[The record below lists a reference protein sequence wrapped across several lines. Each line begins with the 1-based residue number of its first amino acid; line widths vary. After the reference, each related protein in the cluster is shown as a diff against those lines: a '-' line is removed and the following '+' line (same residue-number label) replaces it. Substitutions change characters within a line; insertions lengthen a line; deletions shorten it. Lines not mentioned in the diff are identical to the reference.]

1 MKALGKV
8 CKDAFVSLIH
18 FTELRKIGRNGMTVP
33 GYNSIS
39 KSVCVSEGGG
49 RGGQTTFYPL
59 TNKVI
64 LQFCHPTHP
73 RTLPRVTFKILLCM
87 RNNNYTPTESQC
99 FYDIT
104 FYKNCT
110 Y

>member
-8 CKDAFVSLIH
+8 CKDAFFSLIH

-49 RGGQTTFYPL
+49 RGGRQHSTPSQTKLSSNSAIPPAQEHYL
-59 TNKVI
+59 G
-64 LQFCHPTHP
+64 
-73 RTLPRVTFKILLCM
+73 
-87 RNNNYTPTESQC
+87 
-99 FYDIT
+99 
-104 FYKNCT
+104 
-110 Y
+110 

>member
-8 CKDAFVSLIH
+8 CKDAFFSLIH

-49 RGGQTTFYPL
+49 RGGGRQHSTPSQTKLSSNSAIP
-59 TNKVI
+59 
-64 LQFCHPTHP
+64 PTQEHY
-73 RTLPRVTFKILLCM
+73 LV
-87 RNNNYTPTESQC
+87 
-99 FYDIT
+99 
-104 FYKNCT
+104 
-110 Y
+110 